1 MPKRLSQQQ
10 REQYLA
16 RHGIHCPH
24 CDSTQLDAL
33 GRLQVNGATASIETI
48 CVACGETWR
57 DIYTLTNI
65 KEERKTPICQKH
77 PLPTRSG
84 NL

>member
-10 REQYLA
+10 RKHYLA
-16 RHGIHCPH
+16 RHGIHCPY

-57 DIYTLTNI
+57 DVYTLTNI
-65 KEERKTPICQKH
+65 KEERKKQPCRKQ
-77 PLPTRSG
+77 PLPTK
-84 NL
+84 